1 MHNFLENPARSALPY
16 GFLAPCQNSEKTND
30 TVPRKCLNR
39 QKDGRTYRLFY
50 RTLPVTAGAPKTKNH
65 LLIETEPADILLS

>member
-1 MHNFLENPARSALPY
+1 MPKQTE
-16 GFLAPCQNSEKTND
+16 G
-30 TVPRKCLNR
+30 RK
-39 QKDGRTYRLFY
+39 DVETLFY